1 MAKGMANEIKT
12 GLLIL
17 AALAILVGF
26 TLAVGN
32 FTGIEKT
39 YELKSVFNWVSGLE
53 KHAPVRLRGVQAGE
67 VKDVQILYK
76 GDETKVL
83 LTLLLKEK
91 FKVREGTKAYVSMLG
106 MMGEKYI
113 ELTDGPKGAEFLKS
127 GSTIV
132 GEDPAMMEEL
142 IELGKKIGE
151 EVEATMIEI
160 RSLTQNLDQLVV
172 GNREDIDFAID
183 KLKATAANL
192 EEFSD
197 DVKRNPW
204 KLLMKGKEKK

>member
-1 MAKGMANEIKT
+1 MANEIKT

-151 EVEATMIEI
+151 EVEATMVDI
-160 RSLTQNLDQLVV
+160 RSLTQHLDQLVV